1 MSTLPAMS
9 TLPNELVEKLGVR
22 GHTSPSKT
30 RKVACPA
37 MCPLWVLR
45 AVFICVQPAALH
57 MKYGSLLPDNALVA
71 ANKLHVNYGRVAIAQ
86 RMHV

>member
-1 MSTLPAMS
+1 
-9 TLPNELVEKLGVR
+9 
-22 GHTSPSKT
+22 
-30 RKVACPA
+30 